1 MGDQGRMKVINLK
14 EEIKNLESKKADLD
28 IQLNESNMSVLELR
42 ERLLN
47 KLKEDKEKMKEYDDR
62 SRDLRRAVDNIDK
75 KLREYDDEILGNNQL
90 REDDK
95 KKYEAMYEK
104 DKEMNDFLNNFDSN
118 RTKAREKMGQIQ
130 EQIVTTLENVSNLM
144 QAMKTIPTMEDHE
157 KIANDLKFTQKQKD
171 NAEETLRLVQGQ
183 LMKRQKDLEKIEQ
196 FETTLPQQLA
206 KMKERYKEMSDEI
219 KKFDRVEEIKQEM
232 IDKRQRMLSD
242 TQELVMR
249 TGALQEERRN
259 VEQELNK
266 KNKNWDSMICTRNI
280 L

>member
-28 IQLNESNMSVLELR
+28 IQLNESNMSVPELR

-95 KKYEAMYEK
+95 KK
-104 DKEMNDFLNNFDSN
+104 EMNDFLENFDTN

-157 KIANDLKFTQKQKD
+157 KIVNDLKFTQKQKD

-242 TQELVMR
+242 TQELVMK